1 MNCINGMYCTFKKQ
15 YVEYSTINE
24 CEHYEDKTRN
34 LWGCC
39 EQDACNLQEENH
51 DYSVNGKSAFEKG
64 FENFG
69 ITSLAIRLGDKVDRL
84 TAFAKGNEL
93 QVTDENIE
101 DTILDTAVYAVLG
114 LVEIAYQKQ
123 NVKEG

>member
-1 MNCINGMYCTFKKQ
+1 MTTVSMVNRLLKKALR
-15 YVEYSTINE
+15 I
-24 CEHYEDKTRN
+24 
-34 LWGCC
+34 
-39 EQDACNLQEENH
+39 
-51 DYSVNGKSAFEKG
+51 SVSQVWQFAFC
-64 FENFG
+64 
-69 ITSLAIRLGDKVDRL
+69 DKVDRL

>member
-1 MNCINGMYCTFKKQ
+1 MTTVSM
-15 YVEYSTINE
+15 
-24 CEHYEDKTRN
+24 
-34 LWGCC
+34 
-39 EQDACNLQEENH
+39 
-51 DYSVNGKSAFEKG
+51 VNQLLKKG

-84 TAFAKGNEL
+84 TAFAKGYEL

>member
-1 MNCINGMYCTFKKQ
+1 MYTKPEIFEGVLNKMLATYKK
-15 YVEYSTINE
+15 
-24 CEHYEDKTRN
+24 K
-34 LWGCC
+34 
-39 EQDACNLQEENH
+39 NH
-51 DYSVNGKSAFEKG
+51 DYSVNGKSSFEKS